1 MATVT
6 TRGSNVTDTTVS
18 RNGLTARQRVMIESA
33 KAKAAAAKNAAEQE
47 KADRS
52 KPISVTATGYDP
64 TVGDYLVETPDGGTL
79 RARSLTNGA
88 LIGRRLPLQRFD
100 GSQTTNVNAPPTDAD
115 AGWILAEMEAMQ
127 RDLVRLSAVQL
138 SEDDPVDAGSARYD
152 GDKWLNF
159 ATNVLYIWVAGADE
173 WQQVSGSAV
182 IYGQG
187 NPNGRLAN
195 QDDLVPWVSQGQ
207 YFDLDMKRPYVATP
221 NADDSPVQKWLPAG
235 TVVWDDALITAYGAT
250 SGFYPGDLYQ
260 GPTDH
265 GITDAEGGMLY
276 RLSSTGSWV
285 PQFTCCEPPS
295 PPGAPCAPGWQYA
308 LGTIVYLENV
318 YFPCP

>member
-1 MATVT
+1 MATV
-6 TRGSNVTDTTVS
+6 
-18 RNGLTARQRVMIESA
+18 TARQRVLIESA

-159 ATNVLYIWVAGADE
+159 ATNALYIWVAGEDE

-182 IYGQG
+182 IYGNG
-187 NPNGRLAN
+187 NPNGRIAN
-195 QDDLVPWVSQGQ
+195 QDDLVPWVSGGQ
-207 YFDLDMKRPYVATP
+207 YYDMTVSRLFVATP
-221 NADDSPVQKWLPAG
+221 GENDHPKIKWFPIG
-235 TVVWDDALITAYGAT
+235 TVTWDESRLANYAAE
-250 SGFYPGDLYQ
+250 SGIYEGDIYQ
-260 GPTDH
+260 GPDTHD
-265 GITDAEGGMLY
+265 ITDAEGGMFY
-276 RLSSTGSWV
+276 RFSNGSWK
-285 PQFTCCEPPS
+285 PQFTCCDDVPT
-295 PPGAPCAPGWQYA
+295 PPGEPCQPSWNYGFYNSSEGYTRPD
-308 LGTIVYLENV
+308 LDI
-318 YFPCP
+318 YFPCT